1 MTRPWWLKNS
11 WPLHQPTLVTL
22 GKGLCTPNDL
32 RDLSISFPR
41 NGTIFWRADAWTKK
55 PYAPVSALDLRC
67 PPTKP
72 WNRDVIQIET
82 SLDSSIKIFKV
93 LCFFF
98 QAKIGKPWFFA
109 FFFREKSRQPWFFP
123 MGCFGGLYG
132 VPIQRSR
139 KIRVTSLRAAATSC
153 QLVYKWYLVA
163 HPT

>member
-1 MTRPWWLKNS
+1 MTRPWWLKK
-11 WPLHQPTLVTL
+11 LLAHQPTLVTL
-22 GKGLCTPNDL
+22 GKGLCAPNDL

-41 NGTIFWRADAWTKK
+41 NGTIFWRAAAWTKK

-98 QAKIGKPWFFA
+98 RQKSENHGFSRFSSGKNPDNHGFSQWDVSGVF
-109 FFFREKSRQPWFFP
+109 
-123 MGCFGGLYG
+123 MGYLSND
-132 VPIQRSR
+132 PERSGWLHCGR
-139 KIRVTSLRAAATSC
+139 RRHLAN
-153 QLVYKWYLVA
+153 WYINGRYNS
-163 HPT
+163 